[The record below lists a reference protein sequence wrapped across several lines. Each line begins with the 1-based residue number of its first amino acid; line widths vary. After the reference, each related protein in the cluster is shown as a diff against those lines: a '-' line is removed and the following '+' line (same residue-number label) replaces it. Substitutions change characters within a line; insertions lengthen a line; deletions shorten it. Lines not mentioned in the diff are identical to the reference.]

1 MSDLLLADTAWKP
14 LHGYLSCVQGAVDDW
29 RDFLATK
36 DIDWMPNSEI
46 QAWLNRFE
54 NTLLSLRDMLTY
66 DEHTALD
73 VRPDNSG
80 LPQHYHVQEISR
92 LHQSLDSSV
101 DYQVLLARLKRAQLD
116 HIFETGAHSPA
127 LLREIGQTRLRIR
140 LQENEPLR
148 LFHWCGIRM
157 LDSPNGNQAFLC
169 SWERYTA
176 QPLPIRYVMVFET
189 SDGWE
194 LNASNLDALK
204 SVLRHETEGLP
215 KLGDFGA
222 DIDRSHAH
230 IHPKW
235 IGRIVLGP
243 LVLSHL
249 TQDDHQLQQTL
260 DSATTSGERLVASR
274 IIYEYV
280 LSDGEK
286 PMSDLT
292 DPEGRL
298 HCRLQSFGVRLHGE
312 HYERQVTHLEK
323 HLFVPHKVVQLLSE
337 EYRKEIGH
345 QLYGV

>member
-1 MSDLLLADTAWKP
+1 MSDLRLADTAWKP
-14 LHGYLSCVQGAVDDW
+14 LHGYLSCVQGAVGDW

-46 QAWLNRFE
+46 EAWLNRFD
-54 NTLLSLRDMLTY
+54 NTLLSLRDLLTY

-73 VRPDNSG
+73 VRPENSG

-92 LHQSLDSSV
+92 LHRHLDSSV
-101 DYQVLLARLKRAQLD
+101 DYQTLLARLKRAQLD
-116 HIFETGAHSPA
+116 HIFESGTHSPS
-127 LLREIGQTRLRIR
+127 LLREIGQTSLRIR

-148 LFHWCGIRM
+148 LFHWCGIRN
-157 LDSPNGNQAFLC
+157 LESPNGNQAFLC

-176 QPLPIRYVMVFET
+176 QPLPVRYVMVFET
-189 SDGWE
+189 SDGWNPNDE
-194 LNASNLDALK
+194 NLDELMSWLK
-204 SVLRHETEGLP
+204 HETEGLP
-215 KLGDFGA
+215 KLGDLGS
-222 DIDRSHAH
+222 DIDRAHAH

-235 IGRIVLGP
+235 IGRLVLGP
-243 LVLSHL
+243 LFMSHL
-249 TQDDHQLQQTL
+249 TQDVHQLQKAL
-260 DSATTSGERLVASR
+260 DSTAAPGEYLGASR

-286 PMSDLT
+286 TMTDLT

-298 HCRLQSFGVRLHGE
+298 HCKLQDFGVRLNGE

-323 HLFVPHKVVQLLSE
+323 HLFVPHGVAQLLNE